1 MIIAF
6 GVPSPHVKS
15 LLRRK
20 ERMQEAQGLCQLR
33 QELRNAYRIRS
44 NAKRIS
50 KQVASQVR
58 AEIKAAC
65 TARIQQ
71 IEEALKHAEQAPT
84 TPPLAQ
90 QWP

>member
-1 MIIAF
+1 
-6 GVPSPHVKS
+6 
-15 LLRRK
+15 
-20 ERMQEAQGLCQLR
+20 MQDAQSLCQLR
-33 QELRNAYRIRS
+33 QELRNACRIRS
-44 NAKRIS
+44 NARRIS

-71 IEEALKHAEQAPT
+71 IEAELKRADEAPSM
-84 TPPLAQ
+84 PPPAQ

>member
-1 MIIAF
+1 
-6 GVPSPHVKS
+6 
-15 LLRRK
+15 
-20 ERMQEAQGLCQLR
+20 MQEVQKLGQLR

-71 IEEALKHAEQAPT
+71 IEAELKRSGEVSKDTQN
-84 TPPLAQ
+84 
-90 QWP
+90 

>member
-1 MIIAF
+1 
-6 GVPSPHVKS
+6 
-15 LLRRK
+15 
-20 ERMQEAQGLCQLR
+20 MQDAQSLCQLR
-33 QELRNAYRIRS
+33 QELRDAYRIRS

-71 IEEALKHAEQAPT
+71 IEAELKYAEEAPT
-84 TPPLAQ
+84 TRPLAQ